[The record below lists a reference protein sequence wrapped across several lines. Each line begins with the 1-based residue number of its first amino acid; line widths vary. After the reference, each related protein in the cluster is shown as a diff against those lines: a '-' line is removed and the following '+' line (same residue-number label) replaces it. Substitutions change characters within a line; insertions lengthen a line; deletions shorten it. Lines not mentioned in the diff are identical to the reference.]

1 MTEISISAYAAPR
14 TDPLI
19 PRLYECCDTPDAWR
33 DLLDDF
39 SAEMGAVSAVVQR
52 LRLDGVRAH
61 SFWIVHDT
69 RINMRGYESLISDTG
84 NPRLEGKRFPNA
96 AKRLVFDDDLFAP
109 EESSLKQSL
118 QDRLAQ
124 LGLGKFLGC
133 LIPVD
138 DNEFVAL
145 ALHREMGAPGDFSA
159 YQLERLVQLQHHFT
173 KAARLSGLVA
183 RGRVLG
189 NVMDAT
195 LNRLRFGVVVCG
207 IDGLVVWANSLAEAI
222 LSRSPQL
229 RLHNGRLCCTSSA
242 RQRQLAQALANQS
255 SAARPTWL
263 RFDSGSGLLQIAL
276 QKLQNARENGPF
288 FMVVVSDGHSHGQ
301 VAPEA
306 LQELFSLTT
315 AEARLASAFAAG
327 ATLENY
333 ASARGIGLGTVRY
346 QIKQVFSKTGAKSQA
361 DLMRQILCCAAAQ
374 IIE

>member
-1 MTEISISAYAAPR
+1 MTEITISYAAPR

-52 LRLDGVRAH
+52 LRLDSVRAH
-61 SFWIVHDT
+61 SFWMVHDT
-69 RINMRGYESLISDTG
+69 RIDMRAYQSLISDTG
-84 NPRLEGKRFPNA
+84 NPRLEGKRFHNA
-96 AKRLVFDDDLFAP
+96 ARRLVFDDDLFAP
-109 EESSLKQSL
+109 EEFSLKQSL
-118 QDRLAQ
+118 QERLAQ

-133 LIPVD
+133 LVPFD

-145 ALHREMGAPGDFSA
+145 ALHREVGTPGDFSA
-159 YQLERLVQLQHHFT
+159 YQLERLAQLQHHFT

-189 NVMDAT
+189 NVMDST
-195 LNRLRFGVVVCG
+195 LNRLRFGVIVCR
-207 IDGLVVWANSLAEAI
+207 IDGHVIWANSLAEAM
-222 LSRSPQL
+222 LSRNPQL
-229 RLHNGRLCCTSSA
+229 RLHNGRLYCTSSA
-242 RQRQLAQALANQS
+242 RQQQLAQALTNQS
-255 SAARPTWL
+255 REARPTWL
-263 RFDSGSGLLQIAL
+263 RLDSGHGLLQIAL
-276 QKLQNARENGPF
+276 QKLHNTREDGPF
-288 FMVVVSDGHSHGQ
+288 FIVAVSDGQSYGQ

-306 LQELFSLTT
+306 LQELFGLTT

-346 QIKQVFSKTGAKSQA
+346 QIKQVFSKSGAKSQA
-361 DLMRQILCCAAAQ
+361 DLMRRILCCAAAQ